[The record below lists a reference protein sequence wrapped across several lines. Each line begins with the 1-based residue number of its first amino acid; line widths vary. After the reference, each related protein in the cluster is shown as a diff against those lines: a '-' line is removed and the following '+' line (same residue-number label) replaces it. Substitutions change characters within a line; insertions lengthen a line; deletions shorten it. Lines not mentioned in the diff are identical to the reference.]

1 MKFVSKPV
9 LTSPIMLPTRL
20 VIVDWVPIAIPVNNA
35 MIAPRIVV
43 ILILISL
50 IDFALHN
57 E

>member
-50 IDFALHN
+50 IDFALHD